1 MSSAA
6 PPPVAPVDLP
16 RGAGSGGTG
25 SGRTGQG
32 VSLPPVLV
40 VLAGWLI
47 PGGGYLL
54 LGQKARGLTIC
65 ITVLA
70 LFIGGLA
77 IGGIRVIDV
86 PGFKQGY
93 PTRVDARGR
102 TLTPQDPDYNTGRW
116 TLADGQLFSEV
127 LAKIWYVPQL
137 LNGPVALW
145 ASHAALDAARRD
157 VAATHARIMEIGTLY
172 TAVAGVLNLLAI
184 MDAASRAGSP
194 EREAA

>member
-1 MSSAA
+1 MSSAV
-6 PPPVAPVDLP
+6 PPPVSPVDPP
-16 RGAGSGGTG
+16 RHAGASWPAA
-25 SGRTGQG
+25 
-32 VSLPPVLV
+32 LI

-54 LGQKARGLTIC
+54 LRQTARGLTIC
-65 ITVLA
+65 FTVLA
-70 LFIGGLA
+70 LFVGGLA

-93 PTRVDARGR
+93 PTRVDPTTDRV
-102 TLTPQDPDYNTGRW
+102 LSPDDPDYNTGVW
-116 TLADGQLFSEV
+116 TLRHGELFSEV

-137 LNGPVALW
+137 LTGPVALW

-184 MDAASRAGSP
+184 MDAASRATVPSQK
-194 EREAA
+194 EAA

>member
-1 MSSAA
+1 MMS
-6 PPPVAPVDLP
+6 VAEPSPDNVVQSP
-16 RGAGSGGTG
+16 GGTG
-25 SGRTGQG
+25 SGNTRGTS
-32 VSLPPVLV
+32 VPAALV

-47 PGGGYLL
+47 PGGGYLV
-54 LGQKARGLTIC
+54 LGQTARGLTIC
-65 ITVLA
+65 VTVLA

-93 PTRVDARGR
+93 PTRVDSRGR
-102 TLTPQDPDYNTGRW
+102 PLTPQDPQYNQGTW

-145 ASHAALDAARRD
+145 ASHAALDAARRG
-157 VAATHARIMEIGTLY
+157 VATTHARIMEIGTLY

-184 MDAASRAGSP
+184 MDAASRSGP
-194 EREAA
+194 PPQKGET

>member
-1 MSSAA
+1 
-6 PPPVAPVDLP
+6 
-16 RGAGSGGTG
+16 
-25 SGRTGQG
+25 
-32 VSLPPVLV
+32 V

-47 PGGGYLL
+47 PGGGYLV
-54 LGQKARGLTIC
+54 LGQIARGITIC
-65 ITVLA
+65 VTVLA

-93 PTRVDARGR
+93 PTRIDNHGNPLA
-102 TLTPQDPDYNTGRW
+102 PQEPHYNQGTW
-116 TLADGQLFSEV
+116 TLADGPGQFFSEV

-145 ASHAALDAARRD
+145 ASHAALDAARRG
-157 VAATHARIMEIGTLY
+157 VATTHARIMEIGTLY

-184 MDAASRAGSP
+184 MDAASRAGLP
-194 EREAA
+194 PQKGET

>member
-6 PPPVAPVDLP
+6 PPPIAPADLP
-16 RGAGSGGTG
+16 HGTG
-25 SGRTGQG
+25 S
-32 VSLPPVLV
+32 VSSWPAALI

-54 LGQKARGLTIC
+54 LRQTARGLTIC

-102 TLTPQDPDYNTGRW
+102 ILSPDDPDYNTGVW
-116 TLADGQLFSEV
+116 TLRNGELFSEV

-137 LNGPVALW
+137 LTGPVALW
-145 ASHAALDAARRD
+145 ASHAALVPARRD
-157 VAATHARIMEIGTLY
+157 VAAPHARIMEIGTLY
-172 TAVAGVLNLLAI
+172 PAVAGVLNLLAI
-184 MDAASRAGSP
+184 MDAASRASAP
-194 EREAA
+194 AQ